1 MIKREVRTAKIELA
15 LLAGFAIWLALG
27 TSANAVTCPAALPNF
42 STFVNAN
49 GFQQQDCE
57 GVPIQNSV
65 LGPSLEGSADATGIA
80 RLDSLGAVAH
90 ANFILPQLTGN
101 LSAAFADVIWHDTFR
116 FLHTGFGRATL
127 AFTVNLTGAIT
138 TSGNPLGG
146 ALGGDVLA
154 RLFVTDG
161 FSGDTVSDSLTGP
174 GVIVLQVS
182 GVPLGIPDDIDV
194 LSELRLEAFA
204 SGPGNATA
212 DFLDTFAITKIQ
224 LFDSTGTLLD
234 DNVTLTDASG
244 GALPVSLSP
253 QPPAVPEPSSAL
265 LLAAGLG
272 ILASALRRP
281 RFEGGAYRRL

>member
-1 MIKREVRTAKIELA
+1 
-15 LLAGFAIWLALG
+15 
-27 TSANAVTCPAALPNF
+27 
-42 STFVNAN
+42 
-49 GFQQQDCE
+49 
-57 GVPIQNSV
+57 
-65 LGPSLEGSADATGIA
+65 
-80 RLDSLGAVAH
+80 
-90 ANFILPQLTGN
+90 
-101 LSAAFADVIWHDTFR
+101 
-116 FLHTGFGRATL
+116 
-127 AFTVNLTGAIT
+127 
-138 TSGNPLGG
+138 
-146 ALGGDVLA
+146 
-154 RLFVTDG
+154 
-161 FSGDTVSDSLTGP
+161 
-174 GVIVLQVS
+174 
-182 GVPLGIPDDIDV
+182 V

-281 RFEGGAYRRL
+281 RLEGGAYRRLRAAPRQAAVRLLERRLDHRRLFVRHARGGQPWE